1 MIIIIVLKKAMVIC
15 LQKVKDYFLQYLV
28 LFLVI
33 VLIYYIGY
41 IFSYFKYNN
50 SNNIINNAL
59 RINNNILK
67 SELYSINT
75 INDLDISFDYD
86 ISKVIYQNM
95 YNNNEFI
102 IYNNDYSIGDIAIND
117 KGLVGIIYNIK
128 DNKCYLK
135 QIDSDI
141 NLSVK
146 INDTYGILNNSV
158 VTMLDKYSE
167 INEGDKVYT
176 SGLTSI
182 PENIYVGEVIKT
194 YYSNDNLG
202 KIAIIKLLDYNSL
215 NYVAILEVNDDI

>member
-1 MIIIIVLKKAMVIC
+1 MIIIIVLKKEMVIC

-28 LFLVI
+28 LFLVL

-86 ISKVIYQNM
+86 ISKVMYQNM

>member
-28 LFLVI
+28 LFLVL

-86 ISKVIYQNM
+86 ISKVMYQNM

>member
-86 ISKVIYQNM
+86 ISKVMYQNM

-102 IYNNDYSIGDIAIND
+102 IYNNDYSVGDIAIND

>member
-28 LFLVI
+28 LFLVL

-86 ISKVIYQNM
+86 ISKVMYQNM

-146 INDTYGILNNSV
+146 INDTYGVLNNSV

>member
-28 LFLVI
+28 LFLVL

>member
-28 LFLVI
+28 LFLVL

-86 ISKVIYQNM
+86 ISKVMYQNM

-146 INDTYGILNNSV
+146 INDTYGVLNNSV

-202 KIAIIKLLDYNSL
+202 QIAIIKLLDYNSL